1 MNNKINQN
9 RTNNINFQ
17 GIKPKASE
25 VKSMDELIK
34 KMVADLL
41 ARAEREVPEYGEF
54 KIVHEEFKNPDK
66 SLLATDFM
74 LQVTKPPKNI
84 EGHEKKR
91 YLKLVAYNLP
101 SPYIAEKVIGH
112 GSKEDIIAKLKEGDL
127 CGIIKEKLVQLSR
140 DLEDHFNY

>member
-17 GIKPKASE
+17 GIKPKPSE
-25 VKSMDELIK
+25 VKNMDELIK

-41 ARAEREVPEYGEF
+41 TRAEREVPEYGDF
-54 KIVHEEFKNPDK
+54 KIVYEQFKNPDK
-66 SLLATDFM
+66 DLTATDFM
-74 LQVTKPPKNI
+74 LKITKPPKTI

-91 YLKLVAYNLP
+91 YLELVAYNLP

-112 GSKEDIIAKLKEGDL
+112 GNKEEILAKLKEDGL
-127 CGIIKEKLVQLSR
+127 CEKIKEKLIQLSKE
-140 DLEDHFNY
+140 LEDI